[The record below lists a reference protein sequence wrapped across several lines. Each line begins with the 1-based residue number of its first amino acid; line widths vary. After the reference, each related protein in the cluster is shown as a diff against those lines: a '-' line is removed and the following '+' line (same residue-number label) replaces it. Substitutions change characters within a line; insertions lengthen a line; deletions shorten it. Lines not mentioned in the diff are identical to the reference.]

1 MKVAVVG
8 DEHLV
13 WGFQLSGVH
22 TARIVQNA
30 VEAEE
35 ACRRYI
41 RDPGIGIIILLE
53 RFAEEIKPFLAGIRK
68 DKRVYPVIVV
78 ISGERTGERR
88 SLLIEDDLM
97 RMVGMDR
104 IGVEKT

>member
-1 MKVAVVG
+1 MKIAVVG

-13 WGFQLSGVH
+13 WGFLLSGVH
-22 TARIVQNA
+22 VASIVKNA

-35 ACRRYI
+35 ACRRCL
-41 RDPGIGIIILLE
+41 RDPGIGVIILLE
-53 RFAEEIKPFLAGIRK
+53 RFAEEIKPFLAGIRR

-78 ISGERTGERR
+78 ISGERAGAEK

-104 IGVEKT
+104 IGVGKT

>member
-1 MKVAVVG
+1 MKIAVVG
-8 DEHLV
+8 DCHLV

-22 TARIVQNA
+22 AATIVNNP

-41 RDPGIGIIILLE
+41 RDPEIGIIILLE
-53 RFAEEIKPFLAGIRK
+53 RFAAETRPFLAGIRR

-78 ISGERTGERR
+78 ISGQGTAGEMP
-88 SLLIEDDLM
+88 LTIEDDLM

-104 IGVEKT
+104 IGVEK